1 MQTISHGLKG
11 LFLLSMLLVS
21 SRSFAVDFD
30 ASKKLRNTST
40 IKWVYVNDIAKA
52 CNDLYRKYN
61 AKPPN
66 LMDACSEWAGG
77 KCTIYTKI
85 RPTEADVG
93 HEVMHC
99 FQEHFHQ

>member
-66 LMDACSEWAGG
+66 LMDACSE
-77 KCTIYTKI
+77 
-85 RPTEADVG
+85 
-93 HEVMHC
+93 
-99 FQEHFHQ
+99 